1 MQTTAPTPI
10 PLRDLWPSLLLAA
23 VAIAAIYLMAFDQGA
38 ISRSGLWIHEVMHDG
53 RHLLSL
59 PCH

>member
-1 MQTTAPTPI
+1 MQTTAPAPI

-23 VAIAAIYLMAFDQGA
+23 VAITAIYLMAFDQGE